1 MTNNQQNPKSDWLS
15 RGNRRLV
22 AFVAGVGIIAG
33 SAFAV
38 QAFAQT
44 KTYSHLK
51 LYASEDV
58 REGGG
63 GALQTIGWRGH
74 RRGGWANL
82 SESEIEERITRV
94 VRHAGIEI
102 DATPEQ
108 EAQIIAILMPVA
120 LNMKSMRGEM
130 QGTGFEFAELL
141 TANTVDRAAIEEL
154 RAEKVAEAGEISKQ
168 WVNAITDVAMVLTA
182 EQRQQV
188 EDRLEDLRSW
198 RRWGR

>member
-1 MTNNQQNPKSDWLS
+1 MTNNQNPKSDWLS
-15 RGNRRLV
+15 KGNRRLI

-38 QAFAQT
+38 QAFAQS
-44 KTYSHLK
+44 KTYAHMK
-51 LYASEDV
+51 LYTSEDV
-58 REGGG
+58 AEGGG
-63 GALQTIGWRGH
+63 GPLQTVGWRGN

-82 SESEIEERITRV
+82 SDSEIESRITRV

-130 QGTGFEFAELL
+130 QGTGMEFADLL
-141 TANTVDRAAIEEL
+141 TAQTVDRAAIEEL
-154 RAEKVAEAGEISKQ
+154 RAEKLAEADAISKQ
-168 WVNAITDVAMVLTA
+168 WVNAVTDVAMVLTA

-198 RRWGR
+198 RGRWHR